1 MSNSQIK
8 RNKFITPEKAAIILP
23 TIISSL
29 VAIILFLTFAIP
41 KYISSNK
48 INDELKEFKRKANE
62 LPNLKIQSQ
71 KISENLEKLNAKKLK
86 IINLISGTSN
96 LETFISRLGSIGKK
110 NNINFQ
116 EIKPISST
124 RYVESSNSEIQKE
137 LNINP
142 DQFLVD
148 GVKKYTI
155 DLKLIAAYKD
165 LLSFLRELEF
175 QENIILFKDLNLEL
189 LKGGQEE
196 NSKDNLSKLSAT
208 LKIIVYGK
216 I

>member
-29 VAIILFLTFAIP
+29 VAIILFSTFAIP

-86 IINLISGTSN
+86 IIKLISGTSN

-124 RYVESSNSEIQKE
+124 RFVESSNSEIQKE

-142 DQFLVD
+142 DQFLVE

-155 DLKLIAAYKD
+155 DLKLIAEYKD

>member
-86 IINLISGTSN
+86 IIKLISGTSN